1 MSELKRA
8 VSTQVKIKVIRAI
21 ESGIR
26 MEHYQ
31 SRPFAPLHRMV
42 AGGRVGPLHQYH
54 DHVSRG
60 QKGLKLPRR
69 RVDFSCLSEF
79 ILFFYGFAIKFVG
92 LWLK

>member
-1 MSELKRA
+1 MNMGWKGLWDRFGA
-8 VSTQVKIKVIRAI
+8 NGVR
-21 ESGIR
+21 GL
-26 MEHYQ
+26 

-60 QKGLKLPRR
+60 QKGAKLPRR